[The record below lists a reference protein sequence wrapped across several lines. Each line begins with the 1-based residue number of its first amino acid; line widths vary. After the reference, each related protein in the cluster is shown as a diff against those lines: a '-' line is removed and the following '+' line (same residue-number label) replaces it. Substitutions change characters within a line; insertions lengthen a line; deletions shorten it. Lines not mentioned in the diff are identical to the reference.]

1 MQTFSLL
8 PALLVGVMLLAAC
21 QANRPGDLETLVAR
35 EAKKVALRG
44 KNLKNPVADKAQSIE
59 TGREHFQ
66 HHCQICHGMDGRN
79 TGVPFAG
86 KMSPPVADLSSKDVQ
101 EYSDGQLKVIIENGI
116 RFTGMPSFKDILEE
130 NEMWHIVRFIRH
142 LPPAGSAGIPA
153 VYKEEREEHEKMEH
167 ESGANK
173 TGEHRHSHSHTE
185 GVPHQ
190 H

>member
-1 MQTFSLL
+1 MKNLWKRMQTFSLL

-44 KNLKNPVADKAQSIE
+44 KNLKNPVADDAQSIE

-101 EYSDGQLKVIIENGI
+101 GYSGGQLKVIIERGI
-116 RFTGMPSFKDILEE
+116 RFIGMPSFHEILEE
-130 NEMWHIVRFIRH
+130 NQLGHNVRFIHH
-142 LPPAGSAGIPA
+142 LSPPGNA
-153 VYKEEREEHEKMEH
+153 R
-167 ESGANK
+167 
-173 TGEHRHSHSHTE
+173 
-185 GVPHQ
+185 
-190 H
+190 

>member
-1 MQTFSLL
+1 
-8 PALLVGVMLLAAC
+8 
-21 QANRPGDLETLVAR
+21 
-35 EAKKVALRG
+35 
-44 KNLKNPVADKAQSIE
+44 
-59 TGREHFQ
+59 
-66 HHCQICHGMDGRN
+66 MDGRN

-101 EYSDGQLKVIIENGI
+101 GYSDGQLKVIIESGI

-173 TGEHRHSHSHTE
+173 TGEHRHSHSHAE